1 MVNLVYQSTYKFWL
15 QSQLWYRKY
24 VLTVSVFL
32 IYWFSVMVN
41 AEYLNISYSLMI
53 FLQCNPF
60 ACCWF
65 SGLFPLSC
73 SRLILQIVLHPMTLS
88 PVLYDD
94 KLQYQST
101 LFCCMMALGWSRGT
115 ENVQSLIICLLFTWS
130 QWIKGTL
137 SETCKKGSRIKL
149 IKR

>member
-41 AEYLNISYSLMI
+41 AEYLNISFSLMI

-60 ACCWF
+60 AYCWF
-65 SGLFPLSC
+65 SGLSPLSC

-94 KLQYQST
+94 KLQYQSR
-101 LFCCMMALGWSRGT
+101 LFCCITALGWYRGR
-115 ENVQSLIICLLFTWS
+115 ENVQALIIWLLFTWS

-137 SETCKKGSRIKL
+137 SETGKKGSRIKL